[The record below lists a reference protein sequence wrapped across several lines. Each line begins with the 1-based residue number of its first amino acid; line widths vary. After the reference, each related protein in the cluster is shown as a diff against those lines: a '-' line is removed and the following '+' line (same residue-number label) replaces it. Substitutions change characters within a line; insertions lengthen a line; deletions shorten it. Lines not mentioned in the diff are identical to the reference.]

1 MSSTIRSTCNNPHAR
16 IVLLLDMDCF
26 YAQCERVRLGLDVDV
41 SLALLQWNSVLA
53 VTYPARKF
61 GIQRGDSWDAVALK
75 SPDCWTIHLQVLEIQ
90 PKPKSQNTN
99 TATTTTNPSEED
111 EKVAEEEPGD
121 DDTMDVV
128 QNVEQAYNQIYKL
141 SPEEQTK
148 CIQAERGVRRFHHE
162 GKACLERYRMA
173 SMRIFAV
180 VLESL
185 TQRLGGK
192 EHFVLERASIDEFYL
207 DITNYCY
214 SFSSNS
220 SSGCSTEPTAVE
232 QDYKTVVVGGD
243 SNSAPTT
250 DEDDNMQRV
259 WKRAEEVS
267 HWIRTDVATTLGF
280 TMSAGISTNK
290 TMAKLAAS
298 YGKPDG
304 QAVLPPAHFEALMND
319 TKIRKVRNF
328 GGKLGKQVVAQ
339 ILLQTGHL
347 QGNDP
352 NPNHHFTMGDL
363 RQIPLPALQQHFS
376 VETAQFI
383 FDACRG
389 IDREAV
395 KETTGALVKSIT
407 SFKSFPSTAHRQE
420 IQNWLVLMA
429 TEVTTRVTKDAAR
442 HNRYPKSCTLNYMY
456 DTTTS
461 MTTTPPPKTTTSGK
475 RPNGVT
481 SITRTSQR
489 QTRSVRLIYPPP
501 NNEKKTKAQEL
512 VRQAMEKLTSILTQ
526 HPLRGVGLSASNFE
540 SRGQPPEGVAA
551 IDQFFSK
558 KSKDESSNGNTD
570 TTTKQHQQQQSSSS
584 HRSSQLQLKRRRTDI
599 GTYFAQSQQ
608 PSQMESMAPIARE
621 ESSQD
626 GGTSRRSN
634 TAPSAPVPTPPAPPS
649 ISYSEHHHYPSP
661 SSSQCDKDLE
671 LAKHMQA
678 SYDRENYVLS
688 STSNQRNGPAKKKQV
703 RRIDTFFGKR

>member
-1 MSSTIRSTCNNPHAR
+1 
-16 IVLLLDMDCF
+16 
-26 YAQCERVRLGLDVDV
+26 
-41 SLALLQWNSVLA
+41 
-53 VTYPARKF
+53 
-61 GIQRGDSWDAVALK
+61 
-75 SPDCWTIHLQVLEIQ
+75 
-90 PKPKSQNTN
+90 
-99 TATTTTNPSEED
+99 
-111 EKVAEEEPGD
+111 
-121 DDTMDVV
+121 
-128 QNVEQAYNQIYKL
+128 
-141 SPEEQTK
+141 
-148 CIQAERGVRRFHHE
+148 
-162 GKACLERYRMA
+162 
-173 SMRIFAV
+173 
-180 VLESL
+180 
-185 TQRLGGK
+185 
-192 EHFVLERASIDEFYL
+192 
-207 DITNYCY
+207 
-214 SFSSNS
+214 
-220 SSGCSTEPTAVE
+220 
-232 QDYKTVVVGGD
+232 
-243 SNSAPTT
+243 
-250 DEDDNMQRV
+250 
-259 WKRAEEVS
+259 
-267 HWIRTDVATTLGF
+267 
-280 TMSAGISTNK
+280 
-290 TMAKLAAS
+290 
-298 YGKPDG
+298 
-304 QAVLPPAHFEALMND
+304 LPPAHFDVLMND

-339 ILLQTGHL
+339 LLLQKCPPPP
-347 QGNDP
+347 QGADP
-352 NPNHHFTMGDL
+352 NPNHNFTMGDL
-363 RQIPLPALQQHFS
+363 RQVPLPALQQHFS

-383 FDACRG
+383 FDVCRG

-456 DTTTS
+456 DTTTG
-461 MTTTPPPKTTTSGK
+461 MATTPPPPPPTTTSGK

-489 QTRSVRLIYPPP
+489 QSRSVRLIYPPP

-558 KSKDESSNGNTD
+558 KSKEESSNGNT
-570 TTTKQHQQQQSSSS
+570 TTTAATATKQQQQSSSLL
-584 HRSSQLQLKRRRTDI
+584 RSSQLQLKRRRTDI

-634 TAPSAPVPTPPAPPS
+634 TAPSGPVPTPPAPPT
-649 ISYSEHHHYPSP
+649 ISYSESHHHHPSS

-671 LAKHMQA
+671 LAKQMQA